1 MRTGILNRWRLP
13 ATGILHLR
21 LMLHGPA
28 PEYGKLAWEAHAER
42 HQAIKPT
49 DANRTLPEEKAYSFP
64 VRTAS
69 AAAGACKPNADNG
82 KKEKNDIEPQ
92 MVLPA

>member
-1 MRTGILNRWRLP
+1 MHAGILNRWRLP

-21 LMLHGPA
+21 FMVHGPA
-28 PEYGKLAWEAHAER
+28 PEYGKLAREAHAER

-49 DANRTLPEEKAYSFP
+49 DANRTFYEEKAYSFS

-69 AAAGACKPNADNG
+69 AAAGACKPNAENG
-82 KKEKNDIEPQ
+82 KEEKDGIEPK